1 MGHLVFLD
9 ESDVKNN
16 MTRRYGRA
24 RNGERC
30 YDSVI
35 TDYVL
40 SMTVESPIRLDGT
53 TESFVFEG
61 TLTKEIFETY
71 VKEILAPSLREGD
84 IVIMDNLSSHKSQV
98 AEEVIRS
105 RNAKVLFLSA
115 YRLESHRKDVE
126 QDETAAS
133 GNQGKDCRRNLFRHR
148 KSLERRIDSRRS
160 KLVYL
165 LWVMDYLK
173 VELL

>member
-115 YRLESHRKDVE
+115 YSPDLNPIEKMWSKMKQLLRGIKAK
-126 QDETAAS
+126 TAEEIFS
-133 GNQGKDCRRNLFRHR
+133 GIGRALSVVSTHDAQSWFTSCG
-148 KSLERRIDSRRS
+148 
-160 KLVYL
+160 
-165 LWVMDYLK
+165 
-173 VELL
+173 